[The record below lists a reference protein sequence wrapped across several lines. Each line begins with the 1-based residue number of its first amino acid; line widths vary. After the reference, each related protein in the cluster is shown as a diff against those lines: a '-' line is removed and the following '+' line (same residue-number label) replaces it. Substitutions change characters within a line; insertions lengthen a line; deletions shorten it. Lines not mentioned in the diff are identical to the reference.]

1 MANHDELSP
10 LKHALM
16 SRLNSSEL
24 KNWARDYAMP
34 YKELMAYY
42 RCAMMEVETKFN
54 VLNEELSLLYDRNPI
69 ETIKAR
75 LKSPESI
82 VDKAVRKN
90 IPLTVDSI
98 EKNLHDIAGLRI
110 ICSFPSD
117 IYVLADALLRQ
128 DDVTLIERKDYIQ
141 NPKPNGYRSLH
152 LIIETPIFLHNQTR
166 MMKVEVQFRTIA
178 MDWWASLE
186 HKIRYKKDLKD
197 DEAIARELFSCAEMG
212 AELDQRME
220 RIHKNAN
227 APGES

>member
-42 RCAMMEVETKFN
+42 RCTMMEVETKFN

-69 ETIKAR
+69 ETIKTR

-117 IYVLADALLRQ
+117 IYMLADALLRQ
-128 DDVTLIERKDYIQ
+128 DDVTLIERKDYIK
-141 NPKPNGYRSLH
+141 NPKESGYRK
-152 LIIETPIFLHNQTR
+152 TR
-166 MMKVEVQFRTIA
+166 SRT
-178 MDWWASLE
+178 
-186 HKIRYKKDLKD
+186 
-197 DEAIARELFSCAEMG
+197 AIAAY
-212 AELDQRME
+212 
-220 RIHKNAN
+220 I
-227 APGES
+227 